1 MREGRGRQAQVRAV
15 LLALLLS
22 APAQAA
28 TVLSVGDGDTIRV
41 DDNGRRLTIRMACI
55 DAPEMAQRP
64 HGQQSRAVLTSLAPV
79 GSQVSLRVQT
89 RDRYGRTVA
98 EVFRGQQNLNVQMV
112 RRGQAFAYRQYLRQ
126 CDAAAYLGAERGA
139 EIDRLGVWAERGGI
153 TRPWDFR
160 QGRRSGATSTAPAP
174 RPSSLSTPRP
184 STAPPPSGRR
194 YSCKQIGSYEQAQQ
208 LLRQGHT
215 YLDGNGD
222 GEACEGL
229 RR

>member
-1 MREGRGRQAQVRAV
+1 MK
-15 LLALLLS
+15 S
-22 APAQAA
+22 ASCWCTSIPVAA
-28 TVLSVGDGDTIRV
+28 
-41 DDNGRRLTIRMACI
+41 
-55 DAPEMAQRP
+55 RP
-64 HGQQSRAVLTSLAPV
+64 LV
-79 GSQVSLRVQT
+79 LRVQT

-160 QGRRSGATSTAPAP
+160 QGRRSGATPAAPAP
-174 RPSSLSTPRP
+174 RPSSSSTPRP
-184 STAPPPSGRR
+184 STSPPPEGRR
-194 YSCKQIGSYEQAQQ
+194 YSCKQIGSYARAQE
-208 LLRQGHT
+208 LLQQGHS